1 MQRIILIGL
10 ATLLTACANQPSKD
24 TSQKVAQTESVS
36 TFYDYQFAS
45 PQGETLSLDAFLN
58 S

>member
-10 ATLLTACANQPSKD
+10 ATLLTACANQPSNS
-24 TSQKVAQTESVS
+24 TSQKVANTQTQVVS

-45 PQGETLSLDAFLN
+45 P
-58 S
+58 